1 MVAGTGATPY
11 RLIGRIVQDGVS
23 PSFRMPVP
31 IAFRFGDRR
40 PVLHFICVDR
50 ESVSVDIPLAAKP
63 TDVEFNYL
71 NGVLAKVN

>member
-1 MVAGTGATPY
+1 
-11 RLIGRIVQDGVS
+11 
-23 PSFRMPVP
+23 MPVP

-40 PVLHFICVDR
+40 PVVHFVWVDSA
-50 ESVSVDIPLAAKP
+50 SVSVDIPLTAKP